1 MNYLTVYNSIIEK
14 SKCRVNDMYVEK
26 HHIIPKCIGGNN
38 NSDNLVSL
46 TYREHFICHW
56 LLCKIY
62 PDNYKLK
69 AAFAKMLESNKN
81 NKRITSSYMFDAV
94 KRNLK
99 DTQYPWLRNLEP
111 WNKGK
116 KGLQV
121 PWNKGIKTGPATEER
136 KKKSSETLKKKYKT
150 LEHHR
155 KNKSPWNKGKK
166 GLQVPWNKGIET
178 VKEECPHCNKMV
190 DRLNMKKWHGDKC
203 KLSPLNRSIL

>member
-121 PWNKGIKTGPATEER
+121 PWNKGI
-136 KKKSSETLKKKYKT
+136 
-150 LEHHR
+150 
-155 KNKSPWNKGKK
+155 
-166 GLQVPWNKGIET
+166 ET